1 MSIRGFHIVFVTL
14 STLLCLFMALWAF
27 LWSGSDGGAL
37 VTTLGVVGILG
48 CIGLPIYGVYFY
60 RKVKKI
66 AL

>member
-14 STLLCLFMALWAF
+14 STLLCLFLALWAF
-27 LWSGSDGGAL
+27 LWSGNDGGAL